1 MPSPALGQVP
11 FLRSRLRVTARPSGS
26 AWAFFAS
33 LRFSKL
39 HRGRAAREPSRRSQ
53 RPKLFPRAAE
63 CMMCW
68 VSLRTIHSQDFLHGR
83 PCTATKVMHHAL
95 RSCAGPSSRLNPKL
109 FNPVD
114 PVFRLPNG
122 ESRSGD
128 AGDNTTIGG
137 CCESPTVA
145 GLCFASG
152 IGSAPKVPAGAIH
165 ES

>member
-95 RSCAGPSSRLNPKL
+95 RSCAGPSESTQCSVCQTGKVVLATLAITPRSADAAKVQQLRDSASLQASALHQKCPQELSMK
-109 FNPVD
+109 VETD
-114 PVFRLPNG
+114 P
-122 ESRSGD
+122 
-128 AGDNTTIGG
+128 
-137 CCESPTVA
+137 
-145 GLCFASG
+145 
-152 IGSAPKVPAGAIH
+152 
-165 ES
+165 